1 MLDRKMDIINDS
13 DDSLGILN
21 LFTQARHLYR
31 KIIYALLATV
41 VLHAVRHITF
51 HVTTLYPF

>member
-1 MLDRKMDIINDS
+1 MDIINDS